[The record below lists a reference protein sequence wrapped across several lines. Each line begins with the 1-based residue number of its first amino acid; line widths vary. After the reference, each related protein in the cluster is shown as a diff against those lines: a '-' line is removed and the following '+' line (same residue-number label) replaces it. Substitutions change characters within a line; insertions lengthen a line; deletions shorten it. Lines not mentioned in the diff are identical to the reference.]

1 MARHYAWGDYFW
13 PNTTVLANKLGIV
26 DAEEL
31 REVEHE
37 LTADRQEQI
46 ERGEVVIARTF
57 DNAHLCAVHAHLFGE
72 VYDWA
77 GQWRT
82 VDMVK
87 GASTF
92 AAVPWGIEARLA
104 EAARVAAGTDWAHVD
119 REGFAQAMGAFY
131 AEINHAHSFR
141 EGNGRTGKLVLDQLA
156 ERSSFALDWDRI
168 SGEEWN
174 QASART
180 HPPAF
185 SGRAPDRTPLVPVFR
200 GLIVDRDPGV
210 PGDADVDRARD
221 AVRLA
226 GLSHPRSVHEQ
237 LADRRY
243 GGDSGGYR
251 APESTPHRGREE
263 ERGR

>member
-1 MARHYAWGDYFW
+1 
-13 PNTTVLANKLGIV
+13 
-26 DAEEL
+26 
-31 REVEHE
+31 
-37 LTADRQEQI
+37 
-46 ERGEVVIARTF
+46 
-57 DNAHLCAVHAHLFGE
+57 
-72 VYDWA
+72 
-77 GQWRT
+77 
-82 VDMVK
+82 MVK
-87 GASTF
+87 GESTF

-104 EAARVAAGTDWAHVD
+104 EAAQVAAGTDWAHVG

-131 AEINHAHSFR
+131 AETNHAHSFR

-156 ERSSFALDWDRI
+156 ERSPFALDWDRV
-168 SGEEWN
+168 SGEKWN

-200 GLIVDRDPGV
+200 GLTVDREPGV
-210 PGDADVDRARD
+210 PGAAELDRARD

-226 GLSHPRSVHEQ
+226 GLSHPRSVAEQ

-243 GGDSGGYR
+243 SSDSGGYR
-251 APESTPHRGREE
+251 ALKSTLYRGSEE

>member
-13 PNTTVLANKLGIV
+13 PNTTVFANKLGIV
-26 DAEEL
+26 DADEL

-46 ERGEVVIARTF
+46 GRGEVVIARTF

-104 EAARVAAGTDWAHVD
+104 EAAQVAAGTDWAHVD
-119 REGFAQAMGAFY
+119 REGFAQAMSAFY

-156 ERSSFALDWDRI
+156 ERSSFVLDWDRV

-174 QASART
+174 QSSART

-210 PGDADVDRARD
+210 PGDAEVDRVRD

-251 APESTPHRGREE
+251 APESTPYRGSEE

>member
-13 PNTTVLANKLGIV
+13 PHTTVLANKLGIV

-57 DNAHLCAVHAHLFGE
+57 DNAHLCAAHVHLFGE

-87 GASTF
+87 GESTF

-104 EAARVAAGTDWAHVD
+104 EAAQVAAGTDWAHVD

-131 AEINHAHSFR
+131 AEINHAHSFVR
-141 EGNGRTGKLVLDQLA
+141 ATAGPASWCWISSLSGARSGWTGTGSAEGSGTRPAHGRTPR
-156 ERSSFALDWDRI
+156 RSPGAHLIGRRWWRC
-168 SGEEWN
+168 
-174 QASART
+174 SA
-180 HPPAF
+180 A
-185 SGRAPDRTPLVPVFR
+185 
-200 GLIVDRDPGV
+200 
-210 PGDADVDRARD
+210 
-221 AVRLA
+221 
-226 GLSHPRSVHEQ
+226 
-237 LADRRY
+237 
-243 GGDSGGYR
+243 
-251 APESTPHRGREE
+251 
-263 ERGR
+263 